1 MCPRCKST
9 QWLTKSEDPDYWNCM
24 YCGPNPKAGIVRM
37 PFVKG
42 GGVQAG
48 LSREGIEDVA
58 KYSTCADCGVEIEA
72 RSKRCK
78 NCAGKGA
85 RV

>member
-9 QWLTKSEDPDYWNCM
+9 QWLTKSEDPDYWNCL
-24 YCGPNPKAGIVRM
+24 YCGENPKAGIITLPYVAHSSQR
-37 PFVKG
+37 KHTDT
-42 GGVQAG
+42 GV
-48 LSREGIEDVA
+48 LD
-58 KYSTCADCGVEIEA
+58 TCADCGVETSG
-72 RSKRCK
+72 RGKRCK